1 MQDVYDRN
9 ITIYNI
15 PGTEIWK
22 QVMSTLPFPFPELA
36 ERTYITT
43 SFDEFNNITKYHL
56 LKQESFFFHHVE
68 STFKKIILYQYY
80 REHMLKSLAT

>member
-9 ITIYNI
+9 ITIYDE

-36 ERTYITT
+36 ERIYI
-43 SFDEFNNITKYHL
+43 SNSYDEFDNITKYDLLDKESYFYYIIPTTEIYL
-56 LKQESFFFHHVE
+56 LK
-68 STFKKIILYQYY
+68 YY
-80 REHMLKSLAT
+80 YFT